1 MIMLGGRQLCE
12 SCFTN
17 IAGEPCP
24 ACGFNKAVYT
34 AKPGVMPVGS
44 ILTGKYVIGQVIGQ
58 GGFGITYR
66 AYDIKREQIIA
77 IKEYYPSSLAAR
89 LDDRL
94 TVAVTSEENGEIFRN
109 GIEKFYDEARLVSR
123 FNGNPNI
130 VSVYEFF
137 YENNTAYF
145 AMEFLEGITLKSY
158 VGEKGVLSPS
168 QALYIFSEVSNAL
181 MIAHSANILHRD
193 ISPDNIMLC
202 RDGGVK
208 LIDFGAARQV
218 LADNPKSMSV
228 ILKEGFA
235 PLEQYQKRGK
245 QGPWTDIYSLG
256 ATVYYSLTKDFL
268 DDPMTRLEDDRDFEL
283 NKYEIEAQ
291 LWNVIQK
298 CCRLKI
304 TDRIQNAFEL
314 KEGLN
319 EIKYKPSP
327 VTVYVSEVSGDASS
341 GSGGNAANPA
351 GGNTLNGNTANY
363 AAGNTSNG
371 NAADGRVQGI
381 NVGYELYT
389 TEGINVG
396 CEVYAPEDTSGTKK
410 RFKYKGLI
418 IAGGAIFGVILIAIV
433 IIAAVSSSKRNNTYD
448 PNDPY
453 LPVIENPTEKPTEK
467 PAEKPTEKVKKITI
481 GKYTYESDIEQ
492 IDLTGKG
499 LTNYDIKNLSQ
510 FKNLKIIILNDN
522 NISDLS
528 VLNKMPQVEGVWFNN
543 NKVSDISFVRGMKN
557 LKYLSF
563 TGNIVYDLSP
573 LEGTS
578 KLESFWADD
587 NRIKDLS
594 PLKENKN
601 MLEIGIHRN
610 PIEGDIS
617 ALSAMTELTWLSAE
631 GCGITDLYPLRR
643 CKNLQYIYISN
654 NSIESVA
661 PLKNCTGI
669 IDLFVRNNTA
679 KDKESFI
686 NSFAGIK
693 MGDDARVDVAVDKG
707 LEGYRF
713 ASEEDAKIWGNTI
726 IWGKNGNFSYTYY
739 K

>member
-94 TVAVTSEENGEIFRN
+94 TVAATSEENGEIFRN

-168 QALYIFSEVSNAL
+168 QALYIFYEVSNAL

-268 DDPMTRLEDDRDFEL
+268 DDPMTRLEDDSDFEL

-327 VTVYVSEVSGDASS
+327 VTADIPAVPKDASS
-341 GSGGNAANPA
+341 GSGVNAANPA
-351 GGNTLNGNTANY
+351 GGNTLNGNTVNY
-363 AAGNTSNG
+363 AGGNSISNG
-371 NAADGRVQGI
+371 NAADGSVPGI
-381 NVGYELYT
+381 NVGYELYNT
-389 TEGINVG
+389 
-396 CEVYAPEDTSGTKK
+396 EDTSGTKK

-418 IAGGAIFGVILIAIV
+418 IAGGAVLGVILIAIV
-433 IIAAVSSSKRNNTYD
+433 IVAAVSSSKRNNTYD

-453 LPVIENPTEKPTEK
+453 LPVIENPTEKPTQ
-467 PAEKPTEKVKKITI
+467 KPTEKVGKITI

-499 LTNYDIKNLSQ
+499 LTNYDIKNLPQ

-528 VLNKMPQVEGVWFNN
+528 VLNKMPQVEGVWFND
-543 NKVSDISFVRGMKN
+543 NKVSDISFVKGMKN

-573 LEGTS
+573 LEGTT

-601 MLEIGIHRN
+601 MLELGIHRN
-610 PIEGDIS
+610 PIGGDIS

>member
-268 DDPMTRLEDDRDFEL
+268 DDPMTRLEDDSDFEL

-314 KEGLN
+314 KDGLK

-327 VTVYVSEVSGDASS
+327 VTVYVSEVFGDASS
-341 GSGGNAANPA
+341 GSGVNAVNPT

-363 AAGNTSNG
+363 AAGNSISNG
-371 NAADGRVQGI
+371 NAADGSVPGI
-381 NVGYELYT
+381 NIGYELYN
-389 TEGINVG
+389 TEGAN
-396 CEVYAPEDTSGTKK
+396 GTGK
-410 RFKYKGLI
+410 RFKKKALI
-418 IAGGAIFGVILIAIV
+418 IAGGAVLGVILVVVVIV
-433 IIAAVSSSKRNNTYD
+433 AAVSSSKRNNTYD
-448 PNDPY
+448 TNNPY

-499 LTNYDIKNLSQ
+499 LTNYDINNLSQ

-528 VLNKMPQVEGVWFNN
+528 VLNKMPQVEGVWFND
-543 NKVSDISFVRGMKN
+543 NKVSDISFVKGMKN
-557 LKYLSF
+557 LKHLSF

-573 LEGTS
+573 LEGTT

-601 MLEIGIHRN
+601 MLELGIHRN
-610 PIEGDIS
+610 PIGGDIS

-643 CKNLQYIYISN
+643 CKSLQYIYISN

-661 PLKNCTGI
+661 PFKNCTGI
-669 IDLFVRNNTA
+669 IDLFVSNNTP
-679 KDKESFI
+679 KDKEGFI
-686 NSFAGIK
+686 NSFAGITIAADGK
-693 MGDDARVDVAVDKG
+693 IDISVETGIDGYIFPSKDDAI
-707 LEGYRF
+707 EWH
-713 ASEEDAKIWGNTI
+713 KIILDGNGTLY
-726 IWGKNGNFSYTYY
+726 YTHYN
-739 K
+739 

>member
-17 IAGEPCP
+17 IGGEPCP
-24 ACGFNKAVYT
+24 VCGFTKAGYT
-34 AKPGVMPVGS
+34 PKPGVMPVGS
-44 ILTGKYVIGQVIGQ
+44 ILIGKYVIGQVIGQ

-77 IKEYYPSSLAAR
+77 IKEYYPTTLAAR

-94 TVAVTSEENGEIFRN
+94 TVAVTSAENDEIFRN

-158 VGEKGVLSPS
+158 VGGKGVLSPS
-168 QALYIFSEVSNAL
+168 EALYIFSEVSSAL

-202 RDGGVK
+202 RDGSVK

-256 ATVYYSLTKDFL
+256 ATVYYALTKDFL
-268 DDPMTRLEDDRDFEL
+268 DDPMTRLEDDSDFEL

-298 CCRLKI
+298 CSKLKI
-304 TDRIQNAFEL
+304 TDRFQNAFEL
-314 KEGLN
+314 KEALK

-327 VTVYVSEVSGDASS
+327 VTADIPAVPKDAYSSYGVS
-341 GSGGNAANPA
+341 AANPA
-351 GGNTLNGNTANY
+351 VGNTFNGS
-363 AAGNTSNG
+363 TSSG
-371 NAADGRVQGI
+371 SATGI

-389 TEGINVG
+389 TE
-396 CEVYAPEDTSGTKK
+396 DTNGAKK

-418 IAGGAIFGVILIAIV
+418 IAGGAVMGVMLIV
-433 IIAAVSSSKRNNTYD
+433 IVIVAAVSSSKRNSTYD

-453 LPVIENPTEKPTEK
+453 LPVVENPTEK
-467 PAEKPTEKVKKITI
+467 PAEKPTEKPTEKVEKITI

-543 NKVSDISFVRGMKN
+543 NKVSDISFVKDMKN

-601 MLEIGIHRN
+601 MLEFGIHRN
-610 PIEGDIS
+610 PIGGDIS
-617 ALSAMTELTWLSAE
+617 ALSGMTELTWLSAE

-669 IDLFVRNNTA
+669 IDLFVSNNIP
-679 KDKESFI
+679 KDKEGFI
-686 NSFAGIK
+686 NSFAGIT
-693 MGDDARVDVAVDKG
+693 MGDDARLDVTVDKG
-707 LEGYRF
+707 LDGYKF
-713 ASEEDAKIWGNTI
+713 ASEDDAKIWVMTI
-726 IWGKNGNFSYTYY
+726 TWGKNGNYSYTHY